1 MAYRSIL
8 PKEEDRDMKYF
19 FTLADY
25 DPRRKMDYLIVD
37 LEETLTILQWKKKNE
52 R

>member
-8 PKEEDRDMKYF
+8 PNEEDRDMKYF

-25 DPRRKMDYLIVD
+25 DPRRKMNDLIVD
-37 LEETLTILQWKKKNE
+37 LEETLTILQWKNE